1 MRALLPFVEELFSSE
16 SIERG
21 GVFDVGAVEK
31 LIDKVRRG
39 RAIGQKDNMALA
51 FILSA
56 QLVQEQFISRYR
68 KWKYDD
74 ADLKIGT

>member
-1 MRALLPFVEELFSSE
+1 
-16 SIERG
+16 
-21 GVFDVGAVEK
+21 
-31 LIDKVRRG
+31 
-39 RAIGQKDNMALA
+39 MALA

-56 QLVQEQFISRYR
+56 QLVQEQFIARYG